1 MSLFGNKL
9 KSAPFVQEGFDHE
22 GFQCTRICDAADI
35 AKGDYSCRGK
45 AVGAKSKYTCLDS
58 DVENNRNG
66 CGGKAVG
73 DEVDIYNPF
82 GYGTTD
88 PQCMEYEGRDNNT
101 EINKLQQVMADC
113 NQEHPTDYTARSK
126 CILLNTNRQVDVRT
140 LTGKDLEDQI
150 KAFQDAFSEVEKEL
164 DDANKKLD
172 DANNKL
178 GTQEE
183 LMDEVG
189 RQVQGNTVLIDG
201 ASKGIT
207 ELRTENIELRTQN
220 NRLQTQISQLE
231 GQHAQ
236 LEGQYAQL
244 KAQYDA
250 LQTGVNT

>member
-45 AVGAKSKYTCLDS
+45 AVGAKSKYTCLDV
-58 DVENNRNG
+58 DVKNNRNG
-66 CGGKAVG
+66 CGDKAVG

-88 PQCMEYEGRDNNT
+88 PQCMEYEGRDNNAKMT
-101 EINKLQQVMADC
+101 ELQQISADC
-113 NQEHPTDYTARSK
+113 KREYPYPEDYLEMRN
-126 CILLNTNRQVDVRT
+126 CINNKTLRNINVRT
-140 LTGKDLEDQI
+140 LTGQELEDKI
-150 KAFQDAFSEVEKEL
+150 KAFQDAFSEVEKDL
-164 DDANKKLD
+164 DDANKKLE
-172 DANNKL
+172 
-178 GTQEE
+178 TQDE

-189 RQVQGNTVLIDG
+189 RQVTGNTVLIDG

-207 ELRTENIELRTQN
+207 ELRTENIELQTQN
-220 NRLQTQISQLE
+220 NLLQTQISQLE